1 MNVFGAVTILV
12 ALFGASGGAWFSAFL
27 LRNTDSNSKF
37 LIIVF
42 AALLA
47 GYLSLKGYYWILRKM
62 DEQAKTK

>member
-1 MNVFGAVTILV
+1 VNIFGAITILV
-12 ALFGASGGAWFSAFL
+12 ALFGVSGGAWFSAFL
-27 LRNTDSNSKF
+27 LRNTNSDSKF

-62 DEQAKTK
+62 DEQTK